1 VKYIVTL
8 LVGLFLTFCSREPTL
23 LEQVKERGELKV
35 VARNDPTSIYQG
47 PGGRAGL
54 EYDLARRFAR
64 ELGVELRL
72 MVVQNPRD
80 LLPGLAAT
88 GAQLA
93 AGVIITD
100 DRKPR
105 VRFGPTYQQVTQ
117 QVVYRV
123 GTRRPRG
130 IEDLASGNLEV
141 AKGSYQSRLLEQ
153 LKRKHP
159 ELEWQEVPEVGPREL
174 LSLVWDQLVDY
185 TIADSNEV
193 ALVRRFYPELRIA
206 FDLGSPIPLAWAF
219 PRDADDSLY
228 LAAIH
233 FFNRIRKN
241 GELEQLLERH
251 YGHVNRFDYVGTRRL
266 LLHLKQ
272 RLPRY
277 RTYFRQAAARY
288 GLDWKL
294 IAAIGYQESHWDP
307 DAVSPT
313 QVRGLMMLTLKTAR
327 QLGIKD
333 RRDPKDSIYGG
344 AKYFAMSKAKVPGRI
359 PEPDRTWF
367 GLAAYNVGYGHL
379 EDARR
384 LTQRLGDDPDKW
396 VDVKKH
402 LPLLSEEKWYKKTRY
417 GYARGQEPVRYVEN
431 VRRYYD
437 LIVWAEQQD
446 QPQPPPPPPG
456 LGIDSP
462 VL

>member
-1 VKYIVTL
+1 
-8 LVGLFLTFCSREPTL
+8 
-23 LEQVKERGELKV
+23 
-35 VARNDPTSIYQG
+35 
-47 PGGRAGL
+47 
-54 EYDLARRFAR
+54 
-64 ELGVELRL
+64 
-72 MVVQNPRD
+72 
-80 LLPGLAAT
+80 
-88 GAQLA
+88 
-93 AGVIITD
+93 
-100 DRKPR
+100 
-105 VRFGPTYQQVTQ
+105 
-117 QVVYRV
+117 VVYRV

-130 IEDLASGNLEV
+130 IEELASGSLEV
-141 AKGSYQSRLLEQ
+141 AKGSYQASLLAQ
-153 LKRKHP
+153 LKRENP
-159 ELEWQEVPEVGPREL
+159 ELEWQEVPEVGTREL

-193 ALVRRFYPELRIA
+193 VLVRRFYPELRIA
-206 FDLGSPIPLAWAF
+206 FDLGAPISLAWAF

-277 RTYFRQAAARY
+277 RAHFRQAAAEY
-288 GLDWKL
+288 GVDWKL
-294 IAAIGYQESHWDP
+294 LAAIAYQESHWDP

-327 QLGIKD
+327 QLGVKD
-333 RRDPKDSIYGG
+333 RRDPRESIQGG
-344 AKYFAMSKAKVPGRI
+344 AKYFAISKAKVPERI

-367 GLAAYNVGYGHL
+367 ALAAYNVGYGHL

-384 LTQRLGDDPDKW
+384 LTQRLGGDPDKW
-396 VDVKKH
+396 VDVKKN

-417 GYARGQEPVRYVEN
+417 GYARGREPVRYVEN

-437 LIVWAEQQD
+437 VIVWAEQQD
-446 QPQPPPPPPG
+446 QPPPPG
-456 LGIDSP
+456 LGVDSP